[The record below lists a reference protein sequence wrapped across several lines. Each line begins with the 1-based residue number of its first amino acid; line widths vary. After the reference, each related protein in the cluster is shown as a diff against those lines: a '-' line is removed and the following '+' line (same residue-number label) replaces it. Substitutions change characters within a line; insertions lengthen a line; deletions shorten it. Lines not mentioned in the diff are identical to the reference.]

1 MGEFKHLQI
10 VCLEQ
15 ENTYLYNEVIQ
26 VVEKRDLS
34 WVRPLVLV
42 LRSANNGEIEKIVD
56 VRGTSDLLLGTRL
69 FREALDTE
77 VIPLLLSIE
86 PSDLLIIASDGA
98 RAELHKFIEKFVRA
112 NMANCL

>member
-15 ENTYLYNEVIQ
+15 ENTYLYSEVIQ
-26 VVEKRDLS
+26 VVEKRDLC
-34 WVRPLVLV
+34 WVRPIALV
-42 LRSANNGEIEKIVD
+42 LRYDNNREIENIVD

-77 VIPLLLSIE
+77 VIPLLLGIE
-86 PSDLLIIASDGA
+86 PSDLLITASDGA
-98 RAELHKFIEKFVRA
+98 RAELHKFIERI
-112 NMANCL
+112 C